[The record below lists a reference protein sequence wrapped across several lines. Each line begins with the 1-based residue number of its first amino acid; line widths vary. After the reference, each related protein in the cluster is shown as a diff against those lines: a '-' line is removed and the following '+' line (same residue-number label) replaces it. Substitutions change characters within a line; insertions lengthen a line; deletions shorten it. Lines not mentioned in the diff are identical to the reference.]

1 MTVYFVHTRS
11 TKVVVVVVVVVV
23 PGNVDL
29 TCVRIELVTSTSLR
43 FFF

>member
-11 TKVVVVVVVVVV
+11 TKVVVVVVVVV